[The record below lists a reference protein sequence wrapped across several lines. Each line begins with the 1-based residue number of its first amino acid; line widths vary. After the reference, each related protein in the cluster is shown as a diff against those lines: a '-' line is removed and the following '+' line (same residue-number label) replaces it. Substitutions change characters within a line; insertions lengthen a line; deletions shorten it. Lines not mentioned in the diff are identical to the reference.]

1 MGQAVPEKD
10 DAGRVVGYVGT
21 ITDVTEKK
29 ELETRLLRSQRLES
43 VGRLASGIAHDLNN
57 ILAPMLM
64 SAPVLRE
71 AISDPDI
78 RQLVDTI
85 ESSAVRGAGVI
96 KQLLTFGRGLEGE
109 RVPVQLKSLVQD
121 MLNIIRETFPKNIIA
136 ARETPASAWLVRGD
150 ATQLHQILM
159 NLCVNA
165 RDAMPDGGKLTLEL
179 ENVEVNEAVAS
190 MNPGACPG
198 RYVALSVTDTGTG
211 IPPENLDKI
220 FDPFFTTKGGGQGNR
235 AGIVHGHRHRQKPQ
249 RVYSGQQPV
258 GTRHTVQGLPAGLR
272 HTERQRKEAEAGA
285 PGAGPGGTGSVG
297 G

>member
-29 ELETRLLRSQRLES
+29 QLEIRLLRSQRLES

-109 RVPVQLKSLVQD
+109 RVPVQLRSLLMD
-121 MLNIIRETFPKNIIA
+121 MLNIIRETFPKDIVA
-136 ARETPASAWLVRGD
+136 AKETPANTWLV
-150 ATQLHQILM
+150 A
-159 NLCVNA
+159 
-165 RDAMPDGGKLTLEL
+165 AMPPR
-179 ENVEVNEAVAS
+179 S
-190 MNPGACPG
+190 I
-198 RYVALSVTDTGTG
+198 R
-211 IPPENLDKI
+211 
-220 FDPFFTTKGGGQGNR
+220 F
-235 AGIVHGHRHRQKPQ
+235 
-249 RVYSGQQPV
+249 
-258 GTRHTVQGLPAGLR
+258 
-272 HTERQRKEAEAGA
+272 
-285 PGAGPGGTGSVG
+285 
-297 G
+297 